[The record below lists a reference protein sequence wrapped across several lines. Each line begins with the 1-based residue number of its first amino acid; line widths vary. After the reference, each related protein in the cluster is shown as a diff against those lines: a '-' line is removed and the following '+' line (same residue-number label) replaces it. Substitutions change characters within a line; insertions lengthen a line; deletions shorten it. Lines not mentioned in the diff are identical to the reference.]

1 MTDSADPPRF
11 PSDEELLNAGWVRT
25 SRRDRLILSVPR
37 VGEVYWVDFPRDA
50 YAPEFEGEHP
60 GIVIRGAR
68 RLHDPCIVVPLTS
81 RDQQS
86 RAHALELTKN
96 PNPVGRR
103 SGIRVWAVC
112 DHLYT
117 VPLAR
122 LRPLSD
128 TAGRRVYPR
137 VEAVDQ
143 LAVFTEVQK
152 VLAALYTAPGPPPLS
167 PAAAPR
173 PRGPNTLSLP
183 AARAAA
189 PPSEST
195 DD

>member
-1 MTDSADPPRF
+1 MTDFGTPPQF
-11 PSDEELLNAGWVRT
+11 PSDDELRKAGWIRI
-25 SRRDRLILSVPR
+25 SRRERLILSVPR
-37 VGEVYWVDFPRDA
+37 VGEVYWIDFPHDA

-81 RDQQS
+81 RDQQD
-86 RAHALELTKN
+86 RTHALELTKN
-96 PNPVGRR
+96 PNPVGRKA
-103 SGIRVWAVC
+103 GIRVWAVC

-117 VPLAR
+117 VSLAR

-128 TAGRRVYPR
+128 VAGRRIYPR

-152 VLAALYTAPGPPPLS
+152 VLAALYTAPAPPPLPS
-167 PAAAPR
+167 AAAPR

-183 AARAAA
+183 GTRPAS
-189 PPSEST
+189 PTTGST